1 MEKGSSPGQ
10 SARHAALGLGSDPGR
25 VCARMVRMKE
35 VWGEGMA
42 CVSTGGLG
50 LRRL

>member
-10 SARHAALGLGSDPGR
+10 SAHHAALGLGSDPGR